1 MLSVTPAEKSEIT
14 HIVCPYC
21 KEKVARV
28 GLDKTGHS
36 LCCSHIARCFFGTPS
51 GAFEVSVVRGWGEY
65 LSQSMCGGRGI
76 RFTHQFLTATPPKIA
91 HPVC

>member
-51 GAFEVSVVRGWGEY
+51 G
-65 LSQSMCGGRGI
+65 GI
-76 RFTHQFLTATPPKIA
+76 RSFRSTEIKRVPITKFG
-91 HPVC
+91 